1 MLPHHLVL
9 FARRPQLGAVKRR
22 LAADIGAVGA
32 HGFYRRTLHDVAWRL
47 GCDRRWKTW
56 LAVTPDRAAGSPEL
70 WPVPPSVA
78 IIGQGDGDLGARMAR
93 PFHQLQPGPV
103 VIVGSDIPDIEVV
116 DIADAFSALGN
127 HDMVFGPA
135 ADGGYWL
142 VGARRR
148 PVVPANLFANVRWST
163 DSALADTLAN
173 LNPACRV
180 AMLGERSD
188 VDDGAAWRRWR
199 IRQLAAKITMP

>member
-1 MLPHHLVL
+1 MLEQHLVL

-22 LAADIGAVGA
+22 LAADIGTVAA
-32 HGFYRRTLHDVAWRL
+32 HVFYRRTLHDVAWRL
-47 GCDRRWKTW
+47 GRDRRWKTW
-56 LAVTPDRAAGSPEL
+56 LVVTPDSAAGMPNM
-70 WPVPPSVA
+70 WPVPPGVSIV
-78 IIGQGDGDLGARMAR
+78 GQGTGDLGARMAR
-93 PFHQLQPGPV
+93 PFHQFPPGPV
-103 VIVGSDIPDIEVV
+103 VIIGSDIPDIEVD
-116 DIADAFSALGN
+116 DIAAAFRALGN

-142 VGARRR
+142 VGTRRR
-148 PVVPANLFANVRWST
+148 PVVPPNLFDNVRWSSAT
-163 DSALADTLAN
+163 ALADTLAN

-180 AMLGERSD
+180 AMLDERSD